1 MKGLQ
6 WKQIAIACTVATL
19 LASASLA
26 GCSQT
31 PQENGTQQENTDGQE
46 SGHQR
51 GEIDQDV
58 EISPAKDL
66 QMAPEEYP
74 VVDGSTATIPLSEG
88 FAASVMQM
96 SVKDARQYV
105 LHNTTHEAYLNLVD
119 GKADII
125 FVTSPSQEELDYAKE
140 KGVEL
145 VVTPIVNEGFVF
157 LTSKENPMTNLSFAQ
172 IQDIY
177 RGKITNWKEVGG
189 PDQKIIAYQRPTN
202 SGSQTGMYD
211 LVVPENEIAEAP
223 TEMQMQGM
231 GDLVEAVAD
240 YENGPGAIGYSY
252 YYYVT
257 DMWINE
263 GIKLL
268 AVDGVMPSPETIS
281 DETYPIMTHY
291 YAVTRKDEPGDSS
304 ASKLLEWILSSEG
317 QKIAEQAGYI
327 PMGNVK

>member
-6 WKQIAIACTVATL
+6 WKQLAVACTVATL
-19 LASASLA
+19 LAGTILT
-26 GCSQT
+26 GCDQAPGPEDANS
-31 PQENGTQQENTDGQE
+31 GGQE
-46 SGHQR
+46 SGYQR
-51 GEIDQDV
+51 GEIEENVD
-58 EISPAKDL
+58 ISPAKDL
-66 QMAPEEYP
+66 QLTPEEYP

-88 FAASVMQM
+88 FAASVMQTT
-96 SVKDARQYV
+96 VEEARQYV
-105 LHNTTHEAYLNLVD
+105 MHNTTHDAYINLVD

-125 FVTSPSQEELDYAKE
+125 FVTSPSKDELDYAKE

-145 VVTPIVNEGFVF
+145 AVTPIVNEGFIF
-157 LTSKENPMTNLSFAQ
+157 LTSTENPVTDLSFRQ

-177 RGKITNWKEVGG
+177 RGKIKNWNEVGG
-189 PDQKIIAYQRPTN
+189 ADMDIIAYQRPDN

-211 LVVPENEIAEAP
+211 LVVPESEIAKAP
-223 TEMQMQGM
+223 TEMKLQGM

-240 YENGPGAIGYSY
+240 YENEPGAIGYSY

-263 GIKLL
+263 GVKLL
-268 AVDGVMPSPETIS
+268 SVDGVKPTPETIS
-281 DETYPIMTHY
+281 DGTYPIMTHY
-291 YAVTRKDEPGDSS
+291 YAVTRKDEAADSS
-304 ASKLLEWILSSEG
+304 TSKLLSWILSSEG